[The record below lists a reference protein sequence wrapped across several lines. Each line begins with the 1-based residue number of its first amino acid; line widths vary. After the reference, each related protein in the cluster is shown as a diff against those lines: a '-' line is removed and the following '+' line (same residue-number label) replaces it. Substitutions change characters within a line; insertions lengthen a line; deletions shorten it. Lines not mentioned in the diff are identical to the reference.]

1 MLITHFME
9 EALLADRAV
18 VMNKGEIVMEGAP
31 AEIFERH
38 EELLTY
44 NLALPRIG
52 YICKKL
58 QEGGVSVSDT
68 LDTEVLAEEIAKCV
82 S

>member
-1 MLITHFME
+1 
-9 EALLADRAV
+9 
-18 VMNKGEIVMEGAP
+18 MNRGEIVMQGAP
-31 AEIFERH
+31 AEIFGRH

-52 YICKKL
+52 QICKGL
-58 QEGGVSVSDT
+58 REGGIPVEDT
-68 LDTEVLAEEIAKCV
+68 LQIEQLAEEIAKCV